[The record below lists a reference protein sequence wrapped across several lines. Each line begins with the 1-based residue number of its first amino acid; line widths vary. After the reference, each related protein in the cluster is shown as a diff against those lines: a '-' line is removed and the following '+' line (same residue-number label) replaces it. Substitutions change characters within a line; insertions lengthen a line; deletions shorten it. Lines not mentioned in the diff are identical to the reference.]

1 MAFPFRDSLIQS
13 YKSPASWQRSVFRIA
28 ALLGILLLTN
38 YVLKLDAEAAKRA
51 PANTGYDSLSQVNFP
66 PYPPMLYPV
75 RVGIGNRK
83 GSTRVAVWTP
93 GAVFVDFKPIFALQP
108 GLVYQIANGRITEY
122 ATGRSCQL
130 PLDKRTR
137 IASRDYQIWCDSKWW
152 RGSLEII
159 HFGNSLTVINLL
171 DLENYLMGVVPS
183 EMPSSWHLEALKA
196 QAVAARSYATAH
208 LGPNSKWFKSEGYD
222 VVPDVRDQ
230 AYKGRAAEAASTDR
244 AIRETQGIILKDS
257 GRVKPGFYRAWVGDA
272 YENLNIRK
280 KAVPTTTLEK
290 LTGVQ
295 NIVGVTV
302 KQWDAN
308 ANARSI
314 QVMGAKKTQD
324 VYGIELARRL
334 GFDTAGIID
343 VVEQGPSWI
352 FTYRGP
358 GNGSRGLSQHGADML
373 AGRGWNFEQ
382 ILRQYYQDKDGRLR
396 LDYMDGY
403 KAASAFR
410 QRPMPVQTQPT
421 TTTDTIP
428 QPQEE

>member
-1 MAFPFRDSLIQS
+1 M
-13 YKSPASWQRSVFRIA
+13 
-28 ALLGILLLTN
+28 LGILFFTN
-38 YVLKLDAEAAKRA
+38 YVLSLDAVAAKKA
-51 PANTGYDSLSQVNFP
+51 PVNTEYDLLSRVNFP
-66 PYPPMLYPV
+66 PYPPNMRYPV

-83 GSTRVAVWTP
+83 GSTRIAVWAP
-93 GAVFVDFKPIFALQP
+93 GAVFVDFKPIFLLQP

-122 ATGRSCQL
+122 ATGRSCAL
-130 PLDKRTR
+130 PVDKRTR
-137 IASRDYQIWCDSKWW
+137 IASRDYQVWCDSKWW

-159 HFGNSLTVINLL
+159 HFQNSLTVINLL

-208 LGPNSKWFKSEGYD
+208 LGAGSKWFKSEGYD

-230 AYKGRAAEAASTDR
+230 AYKGRAAEARSTDR
-244 AIRETQGIILKDS
+244 AIAETQGIILKDS
-257 GRVKPGFYRAWVGDA
+257 GKVKPGFYRAWVGDF
-272 YENLNIRK
+272 YENLNIRT
-280 KAVPTTTLEK
+280 KAVPTVTLEK
-290 LTGVQ
+290 LTGVHQ
-295 NIVGVTV
+295 IVGVTV

-308 ANARSI
+308 ANAHSI
-314 QVMGAKKTQD
+314 QVLGAKNSKE
-324 VYGIELARRL
+324 VYGIELAKRL
-334 GFDTAGIID
+334 GFTTAGIID
-343 VVEQGPSWI
+343 VRESGPNWV

-382 ILRQYYQDKDGRLR
+382 ILRQYYQDPDGRLR

-410 QRPMPVQTQPT
+410 PRPMPIKET
-421 TTTDTIP
+421 TTEPTPSET
-428 QPQEE
+428 E

>member
-1 MAFPFRDSLIQS
+1 MQTYRT
-13 YKSPASWQRSVFRIA
+13 PASWQRSVFRIA
-28 ALLGILLLTN
+28 VMLGILLFTN

-51 PANTGYDSLSQVNFP
+51 PTNTGYDALRGVNFA
-66 PYPPMLYPV
+66 PYPPMIYPV
-75 RVGIGNRK
+75 RVGIGTRK
-83 GSTRVAVWTP
+83 SQTRFAVWAP
-93 GAVFVDFKPIFALQP
+93 GAVFVDMTPIFTLQP

-122 ATGRSCQL
+122 ATGRTCVL
-130 PLDKRTR
+130 PRDKRTR

-152 RGSLEII
+152 RGTLEII

-196 QAVAARSYATAH
+196 QAVAARSYAYAH
-208 LGPNSKWFKSEGYD
+208 MGANSKWFKSEGYD

-230 AYKGRAAEAASTDR
+230 AYKGRAAEAQSTDR

-257 GRVKPGFYRAWVGDA
+257 GRVKAGFYRAWVGDSL
-272 YENLNIRK
+272 ENLNIRQK
-280 KAVPTTTLEK
+280 VVPTSVLEK
-290 LTGVQ
+290 LTGVHQ
-295 NIVGVTV
+295 IVGVTV

-314 QVMGAKKTQD
+314 QVMGAKKSNE
-324 VYGIELARRL
+324 VYGIELAKRL
-334 GFDTAGIID
+334 GFTTAGILD
-343 VVEQGPSWI
+343 VHESGPNWI

-358 GNGSRGLSQHGADML
+358 GNGARGLSQHGADML

-382 ILRQYYQDKDGRLR
+382 ILRQYYQDNDGRLR

-403 KAASAFR
+403 KAISAFR
-410 QRPMPVQTQPT
+410 ARSAAQAAQPVE
-421 TTTDTIP
+421 TIP
-428 QPQEE
+428 PVEQE

>member
-1 MAFPFRDSLIQS
+1 M
-13 YKSPASWQRSVFRIA
+13 
-28 ALLGILLLTN
+28 LGILVFTN
-38 YVLKLDAEAAKRA
+38 YVLGLDAVAAKKA
-51 PANTGYDSLSQVNFP
+51 PVNTESDLLSRVNFP
-66 PYPPMLYPV
+66 PYPPNMRYPV

-83 GSTRVAVWTP
+83 GSTRIAVWAP
-93 GAVFVDFKPIFALQP
+93 GAVFVDFKPIFLLQP

-122 ATGRSCQL
+122 ATGRSCVL
-130 PLDKRTR
+130 PGDKRTR

-159 HFGNSLTVINLL
+159 HFQNSLTVINLL

-208 LGPNSKWFKSEGYD
+208 LGANSKWKSEGYD

-230 AYKGRAAEAASTDR
+230 AYKGRAAEALSTNR
-244 AIRETQGIILKDS
+244 AIAETQGIILKDS
-257 GRVKPGFYRAWVGDA
+257 GKVKPGFYRAWVGDF

-280 KAVPTTTLEK
+280 KAVPTATLEK
-290 LTGVQ
+290 LTGVHQ
-295 NIVGVTV
+295 IVGVTV

-308 ANARSI
+308 ANAHSI
-314 QVMGAKKTQD
+314 QVLGAKKSNE
-324 VYGIELARRL
+324 VYGIELAKRL
-334 GFDTAGIID
+334 GFTTAGIID
-343 VVEQGPSWI
+343 VREDGPNWV

-358 GNGSRGLSQHGADML
+358 GNGARGLSQHGADML

-382 ILRQYYQDKDGRLR
+382 ILRQYYQDPDGRLR

-403 KAASAFR
+403 RAAAAFR
-410 QRPMPVQTQPT
+410 PRPRSMPIPT
-421 TTTDTIP
+421 TATEPTETTP
-428 QPQEE
+428 PASE

>member
-1 MAFPFRDSLIQS
+1 M
-13 YKSPASWQRSVFRIA
+13 
-28 ALLGILLLTN
+28 LGILFFTN
-38 YVLKLDAEAAKRA
+38 YVLSLDAVAAKKA
-51 PANTGYDSLSQVNFP
+51 PVNTEYDLLSRVNFP
-66 PYPPMLYPV
+66 PYPPNMRYPV

-83 GSTRVAVWTP
+83 GSTRIAVWAP
-93 GAVFVDFKPIFALQP
+93 GAVFVDFKPIFLLQP

-122 ATGRSCQL
+122 ATGRSCAL
-130 PLDKRTR
+130 PVDKRTR
-137 IASRDYQIWCDSKWW
+137 IASRDYQVWCDSKWW

-159 HFGNSLTVINLL
+159 HFQNSLTVINLL

-208 LGPNSKWFKSEGYD
+208 LGAGSKWFKSEGYD

-230 AYKGRAAEAASTDR
+230 AYKGRAAEARSTDR
-244 AIRETQGIILKDS
+244 AIAETQGIILKDS
-257 GRVKPGFYRAWVGDA
+257 GKVKPGFYRAWVGDF
-272 YENLNIRK
+272 YENLNIRT
-280 KAVPTTTLEK
+280 KAVPTVTLEK
-290 LTGVQ
+290 LTGVHQ
-295 NIVGVTV
+295 IVGVTV

-308 ANARSI
+308 ANAHSI
-314 QVMGAKKTQD
+314 QVLGAKNSKE
-324 VYGIELARRL
+324 VYGIELAKRL
-334 GFDTAGIID
+334 GFTTAGIID
-343 VVEQGPSWI
+343 VRESGPNWV

-382 ILRQYYQDKDGRLR
+382 ILRQYYQDPDGRLR

-410 QRPMPVQTQPT
+410 PRPMPIKETPT
-421 TTTDTIP
+421 EPTPSET
-428 QPQEE
+428 E